1 MSFQKSRYIGSRGFY
16 SHVLAVAVPIA
27 IQNGITNF
35 VGMLDNIMVGQVGT
49 DQMSGVSIVNQLLFV
64 YNLMIFG
71 GLAGI
76 GIFTAQFSGKGD
88 EKGVRYTM
96 RLKLVLALV
105 LTAASAVLFALQGE
119 NLVRLWLTGDSGS
132 VDAGAT
138 MAAARQYLLVMY
150 AGLLPFAVSQVYS
163 GTLRECGETVVPMK
177 AGIAAVFVNLIGNY
191 ILIYGKFGA
200 PAFGVA
206 GAAAATVLSRF
217 VEAAI
222 VIVWTHRHAR
232 AGARSGGRPEY
243 EEGVAGGLKESAAGG
258 ENRASGETGGTQDA
272 SAGNRFAYADGLY
285 RGFHIPADLVR
296 RILPK
301 AFPLLMNETMWSLG
315 MTVLSQQYSTL
326 GLDVVA
332 AFNISNTISNVFNIA
347 FIAMGDAIS
356 IILGQELGAGKM
368 DTVQDDAAR
377 MRVFS
382 VFLCVISG
390 VLLFAVSGVFPRIY
404 NTTAQVRAI
413 AAGLIRISAVFMP
426 VYAYENA
433 SYFTLRSGGK
443 TFVTFLFDSCF
454 VWAASIP
461 AAYLFTHFTGWPIL
475 TVFLAVQCIDFIKCF
490 IGFAMVRRGNWV
502 HDLTQYAG

>member
-16 SHVLAVAVPIA
+16 SHVLGVAVPIA

-96 RLKLVLALV
+96 RLKLVLSLV
-105 LTAASAVLFALQGE
+105 LTVASAMLFALQGE

-138 MAAARQYLLVMY
+138 MTAARQYLLVMY

-232 AGARSGGRPEY
+232 AGVCSG
-243 EEGVAGGLKESAAGG
+243 S
-258 ENRASGETGGTQDA
+258 
-272 SAGNRFAYADGLY
+272 RFAYADGLY
-285 RGFHIPADLVR
+285 RGFYIPADLVR

-332 AFNISNTISNVFNIA
+332 GFNISNTISNVFNIA

-368 DTVQDDAAR
+368 DTVQDDATR

-390 VLLFAVSGVFPRIY
+390 VLLFGVSGMFPRIY

-413 AAGLIRISAVFMP
+413 AEGLIRISAVFMP

-461 AAYLFTHFTGWPIL
+461 AAYAFTHFTDWPIL

>member
-150 AGLLPFAVSQVYS
+150 AGLLPFALSQVYS

-206 GAAAATVLSRF
+206 GAAAFHA
-217 VEAAI
+217 
-222 VIVWTHRHAR
+222 HR
-232 AGARSGGRPEY
+232 
-243 EEGVAGGLKESAAGG
+243 V
-258 ENRASGETGGTQDA
+258 
-272 SAGNRFAYADGLY
+272 
-285 RGFHIPADLVR
+285 
-296 RILPK
+296 
-301 AFPLLMNETMWSLG
+301 
-315 MTVLSQQYSTL
+315 
-326 GLDVVA
+326 
-332 AFNISNTISNVFNIA
+332 
-347 FIAMGDAIS
+347 
-356 IILGQELGAGKM
+356 
-368 DTVQDDAAR
+368 
-377 MRVFS
+377 
-382 VFLCVISG
+382 
-390 VLLFAVSGVFPRIY
+390 
-404 NTTAQVRAI
+404 
-413 AAGLIRISAVFMP
+413 
-426 VYAYENA
+426 
-433 SYFTLRSGGK
+433 
-443 TFVTFLFDSCF
+443 
-454 VWAASIP
+454 
-461 AAYLFTHFTGWPIL
+461 
-475 TVFLAVQCIDFIKCF
+475 
-490 IGFAMVRRGNWV
+490 
-502 HDLTQYAG
+502 

>member
-16 SHVLAVAVPIA
+16 SHVLGVAVPIA

-96 RLKLVLALV
+96 RLKLVLSLV
-105 LTAASAVLFALQGE
+105 LTVASAMLFALQGE

-138 MAAARQYLLVMY
+138 MTAARQYLLVMY

-232 AGARSGGRPEY
+232 AGVCS
-243 EEGVAGGLKESAAGG
+243 
-258 ENRASGETGGTQDA
+258 
-272 SAGNRFAYADGLY
+272 GNRFAYADGLY
-285 RGFHIPADLVR
+285 RGFYIPADLVR

-332 AFNISNTISNVFNIA
+332 GFNISNTISNVFNIA

-368 DTVQDDAAR
+368 DTVQDDATR

-390 VLLFAVSGVFPRIY
+390 VLLFGVSSMFPRIY
-404 NTTAQVRAI
+404 NTTAQVRAT
-413 AAGLIRISAVFMP
+413 AEGLIRISAVFMP

-461 AAYLFTHFTGWPIL
+461 AAYVFTHFTDWPIL